1 LTKAKN
7 NSERRARAAT
17 KRVPRKRDP
26 QATVEALLDAAREVL
41 SRDGAEG
48 LHVTEVARRAGVSRA
63 TAYLHFPTREQ
74 LMAATAAS
82 VSDRLFAAVFDDP
95 AFAPGQP
102 MEAVSARGMIEHL
115 AGFAM
120 DNPELCRIWLHEV
133 LSSERPA
140 TDKFWH
146 RYMAAMERFAASE
159 LAQEGIDVEVHSI
172 LMLAGT
178 FLWPMW
184 AQAQVRTARQRQEM
198 VNRFANEMVRLTFN
212 GTLRPDKFAEFRAR
226 WNRRESE

>member
-1 LTKAKN
+1 LTKANKI
-7 NSERRARAAT
+7 SERRPRTAV
-17 KRVPRKRDP
+17 KRVPRKSDP
-26 QATVEALLDAAREVL
+26 QATVEALLDAARNVL

-48 LHVTEVARRAGVSRA
+48 LHVTQVARRAGVSRA
-63 TAYLHFPTREQ
+63 TAYLHFPTRER

-82 VSDRLFAAVFDDP
+82 VSDKLFGAVFDYP
-95 AFAPGQP
+95 AFAPDQP
-102 MEAVSARGMIEHL
+102 MEAVSVREMIQHL

-140 TDKFWH
+140 TDKFWR

-184 AQAQVRTARQRQEM
+184 AQGQARTARQRQEM
-198 VNRFANEMVRLTFN
+198 VDRFANEMLRLTFN
-212 GTLRPDKFAEFRAR
+212 GTLRPDKFEEFRAR
-226 WNRRESE
+226 WNRQESE

>member
-1 LTKAKN
+1 MTKTKN
-7 NSERRARAAT
+7 SSERRVPTAAKRAT
-17 KRVPRKRDP
+17 RKRDP
-26 QATVEALLDAAREVL
+26 QATVESLLEAAQKIL

-48 LHVTEVARRAGVSRA
+48 LHVTQVARRAGVSRA

-82 VSDRLFAAVFDDP
+82 VSDRMFAAVFDDP

-102 MEAVSARGMIEHL
+102 MEAVSVRGMIDHL

-133 LSSERPA
+133 LSSKRPA
-140 TDKFWH
+140 TDRFWR
-146 RYMAAMERFAASE
+146 RYMAAMERFAASD
-159 LAQEGIDVEVHSI
+159 LAQDGIDVEVHSI

-184 AQAQVRTARQRQEM
+184 AQAPVRTARQRQEM
-198 VNRFANEMVRLTFN
+198 VDRFANEMVRLTFN
-212 GTLRPDKFAEFRAR
+212 GTLRPDKFEELAAR
-226 WNRRESE
+226 LSKRESE